1 MWVMYQSELQEC
13 FLEQELLSSVFAVL
27 WEKELEWKEEKL
39 QPEGRDILLKDQTAF
54 PLGARVTSARIL
66 LKNNELLIVTHC

>member
-1 MWVMYQSELQEC
+1 MYQSELQEC

-54 PLGARVTSARIL
+54 P
-66 LKNNELLIVTHC
+66 